1 MANEETEGRMRPSG
15 WRVPLAV
22 AAAAAVLCYLL
33 VGQVYGG
40 IPPLP
45 WTAIPTLLLLAAGEA
60 IAAFHTRRR
69 IRRAPGTEPI
79 EPLSAARLVA
89 LAKASVLVAAFTGGA
104 FAGAALFLAGRL
116 TAPLPRQDFAVATG
130 SLVAAAVLLI
140 AAYLLEWSCR
150 VPDDEDGENGPG
162 PA

>member
-1 MANEETEGRMRPSG
+1 MPDNETEGRMRPSG

-33 VGQVYGG
+33 VGQAYGS

-45 WTAIPTLLLLAAGEA
+45 WTAIPTLLLLAAGEG
-60 IAAFHTRRR
+60 IAAYHTRRR
-69 IRRAPGTEPI
+69 IRRAPGTEPV

-104 FAGAALFLAGRL
+104 FAGTALFLAGRL
-116 TAPLPRQDFAVATG
+116 TAPLPRQDFTVSTG
-130 SLVAAAVLLI
+130 SLAAAVVLLI

-150 VPDDEDGENGPG
+150 VPDEEDRDNGPG